1 MNKEEFYAIDP
12 DERVEHINKMLQN
25 QSINDVAKEIGIS
38 PSTFCK
44 EMTTGDYVYI
54 KRENQ
59 YYKFVRDM
67 NSIKLTV
74 TSDTTIAFIE
84 KNINTLRKIVSL
96 YQEQVPLILDEKVY
110 NKNAEFINKN
120 FRLNS
125 AIYEE
130 LNRFW
135 ESDYPSYR
143 LQDLIGQAFLEFIQ
157 KYRKK

>member
-1 MNKEEFYAIDP
+1 MNKEEFNAIDP
-12 DERVEHINKMLQN
+12 DERIEHINKMLQN
-25 QSINDVAKEIGIS
+25 RSINEVAEEIGIS
-38 PSTFCK
+38 PSRFCK

-54 KRENQ
+54 KRENK
-59 YYKFVRDM
+59 YYKFVRDK
-67 NSIKLTV
+67 NSVKPTV
-74 TSDTTIAFIE
+74 STDTANAFIE
-84 KNINTLRKIVSL
+84 MNLNTLRKIVSL
-96 YQEQVPLILDEKVY
+96 YQYQVPLILDEKVY